1 VLETSKIRTA
11 GLLATLVAT
20 LVFGVLTGTAV
31 AQRAEARD
39 VGEPGP

>member
-1 VLETSKIRTA
+1 VLETSKTRTV
-11 GLLATLVAT
+11 GRLVTLVAT
-20 LVFGVLTGTAV
+20 LVLGVLTGTAV